1 LKKKNTLLLCFLLT
15 LNLCCTSAVFAGT
28 AGSEKTMYAKQQTW
42 IYSSGY
48 QTAKYA
54 VCPIGKGQQVKVGKK
69 AYVVMPDGKKEY
81 YYQTAYFGKTFYIPA
96 DQVTTKKPK
105 EAYTMTY
112 SFKELEVTSKLYLY
126 ASPNLSAAK
135 KRTDETCIYTI
146 GEIKNWYVAFVS
158 GKLRYISKKSS
169 AIKKV
174 KKPAYVPLHISSKEF
189 FAAKQKQIRNRFY
202 VQYALLPSYMR
213 DGLVKRDAE
222 IYIQQKLKEP
232 FETNGNGGYTTSSA
246 KKAVIFVK
254 EIKNYNLEYALH
266 HEIGHALSRH
276 LWPGQS
282 INQLEYL
289 MRENGKLQLGVYY
302 VSNAAEWLAE
312 CINILIKE
320 PDQLKKKAP
329 KTYHLLVDTVFGNTE
344 SPLRAAA

>member
-1 LKKKNTLLLCFLLT
+1 MKKKNTLLLCFLLT

-69 AYVVMPDGKKEY
+69 VYATMPGGKKDY
-81 YYQTAYFGKTFYIPA
+81 YYQTSYFGKTFYIPA
-96 DQVTTKKPK
+96 AKLTTKKPK

-112 SFKELEVTSKLYLY
+112 SFKALEVTSKLYLY
-126 ASPNLSAAK
+126 ASPSLSSAK
-135 KRTDETCIYTI
+135 ERTDEVSIYTI
-146 GEIKNWYVAFVS
+146 GETKNWYVAFVS
-158 GKLRYISKKSS
+158 GKLGYISKKSS
-169 AIKKV
+169 AVKKV
-174 KKPAYVPLHISSKEF
+174 KKTTYVPLHISSKEF

-232 FETNGNGGYTTSSA
+232 FETNGNGGYTTSAVA
-246 KKAVIFVK
+246 KATIYVK
-254 EIKNYNLEYALH
+254 ENSSSYNLEYTLH

-282 INQLEYL
+282 INELEYL
-289 MRENGKLQLGVYY
+289 IQENKKLQLGAYY
-302 VSNAAEWLAE
+302 ASNAAEWLAE
-312 CINILIKE
+312 CIDILIKD
-320 PDQLKKKAP
+320 PKMLQNKAP
-329 KTYHLLVDTVFGNTE
+329 MTYQLLVEEVFNTNE
-344 SPLRAAA
+344 SPLRAA